1 MTNKEAI
8 RQLQYLNGYID
19 LEDKEMSTPKRKNAI
34 DLAISALER
43 DGTLPYDGDTTSVV
57 SCPVCGAI
65 WRNK

>member
-8 RQLQYLNGYID
+8 EILSRQRPCKSG
-19 LEDKEMSTPKRKNAI
+19 LEWSEAI

-43 DGTLPYDGDTTSVV
+43 DGTLPYDEDTTSAV